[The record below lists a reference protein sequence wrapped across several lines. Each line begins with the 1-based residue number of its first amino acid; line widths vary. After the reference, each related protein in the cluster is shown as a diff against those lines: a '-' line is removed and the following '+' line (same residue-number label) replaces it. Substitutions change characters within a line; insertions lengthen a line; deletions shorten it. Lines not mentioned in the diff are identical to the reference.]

1 MMVYSVLENS
11 LDLLS
16 DLNEILVWTAV
27 HTKISFKSDSK
38 SKLFSKTEY
47 TIIEIE
53 STISDGN
60 GEVTTKQIQDE
71 FKIQL
76 GQAEF

>member
-1 MMVYSVLENS
+1 MRAG
-11 LDLLS
+11 DF
-16 DLNEILVWTAV
+16 AV
-27 HTKISFKSDSK
+27 HTKISFKSESK

-60 GEVTTKQIQDE
+60 GAVQQKD
-71 FKIQL
+71 
-76 GQAEF
+76 